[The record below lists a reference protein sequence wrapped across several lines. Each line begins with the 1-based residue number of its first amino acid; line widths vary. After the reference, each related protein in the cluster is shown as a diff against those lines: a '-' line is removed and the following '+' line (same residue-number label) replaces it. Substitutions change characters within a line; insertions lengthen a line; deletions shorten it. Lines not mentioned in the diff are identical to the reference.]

1 MRKSVFILLAI
12 LLCFALIVS
21 CNDNPADDGSDSVLA
36 DNMTESYRNARQG
49 VYNASQIWLPKL
61 EGVEVILKEVEEE
74 GHWIN
79 VAFGGDADLFS
90 QIADVFQKGLNTE
103 PLFDTSEMKM
113 WDNLTYTDN
122 GQVYVGNI
130 TVFFDSKGPSAPAVG
145 ISCHF
150 FKGSTV
156 ELKATAGGTV
166 VLKQAGN
173 AVPGNKVT
181 TAVNSD
187 LDLVAMPEG
196 GYQFAGWFIGETKIS
211 DAATYHDYKVPSSNV
226 VIEARFTESPT
237 TAYYSALQ
245 GVFSRVFGVTLPA
258 IAGIDATAYAEGDTA
273 ELNDIT
279 TADELKTWISGP
291 SGTNPACVIDLVN
304 EDDDVVA
311 EACITLLDA
320 FNGFVAADGTHWR
333 NSGEE
338 LKAGSGYYTAYYCT
352 EPSLGEWTFDMAVM
366 VYTEGDLNYPSIDF
380 NIWYP
385 AES

>member
-21 CNDNPADDGSDSVLA
+21 CNDNPAGEGS
-36 DNMTESYRNARQG
+36 DNMTESYRNARQE
-49 VYNASQIWLPKL
+49 VYTASKIWLPKL
-61 EGVEVILKEVEEE
+61 EEVEVILKEIEEE

-79 VAFGGDADLFS
+79 VAFGGGADLFS
-90 QIADVFQKGLNTE
+90 QIADVFQKELNVE

-113 WDNLTYTDN
+113 WDNLNYTDN
-122 GQVYVGNI
+122 GKIYCGNI
-130 TVFFDSKGPSAPAVG
+130 TVFFDSTGPSAPAVG

-150 FKGSTV
+150 FKGATV
-156 ELKATAGGTV
+156 ELKAAAGGSV
-166 VLKQAGN
+166 VLKQAGT
-173 AVPGNKVT
+173 AVPGNKIT
-181 TAVNSD
+181 TAVGSD
-187 LDLVAMPEG
+187 LDLVATPEG

-211 DAATYHDYKVPSSNV
+211 DAATYHDYKAPSSNV
-226 VIEARFTESPT
+226 VIEARFTESLT

-258 IAGIDATAYAEGDTA
+258 IAGIDATIYAEGDTA

-279 TADELKTWISGP
+279 TADELKTWIAGSSGI
-291 SGTNPACVIDLVN
+291 NPAYVVDLVH
-304 EDDDVVA
+304 EDEDVVA

-320 FNGFVAADGTHWR
+320 FNCFVTADGTHWR

-338 LKAGSGYYTAYYCT
+338 IKEGSGYYTAYYCT
-352 EPSLGEWTFDMAVM
+352 EPSLGEWMFDMAVM
-366 VYTEGDLNYPSIDF
+366 VYTPGDENYPSIDF

-385 AES
+385 AEP